1 MTAINLAT
9 YFLQPLPKTWR
20 IINKAAGRQVAITL
34 SLITHLRTAIFA
46 SVAKSTEEK
55 YHLLK
60 TKKLVLLYECAAKL
74 VSFGWSHPKIFSTHS
89 KGRCVFEERQYLS
102 LWE

>member
-1 MTAINLAT
+1 MTQQLIWQHISCSLS
-9 YFLQPLPKTWR
+9 PKLGALLF
-20 IINKAAGRQVAITL
+20 NKAAGRQVAITL

-89 KGRCVFEERQYLS
+89 KGRCVFEERQ
-102 LWE
+102 

>member
-1 MTAINLAT
+1 M
-9 YFLQPLPKTWR
+9 
-20 IINKAAGRQVAITL
+20 

-60 TKKLVLLYECAAKL
+60 TEKLVLLYEYAAKL
-74 VSFGWSHPKIFSTHS
+74 VSFEWSHPKIFSTHS
-89 KGRCVFEERQYLS
+89 KGRCVFESVGITPNLKLKVLS
-102 LWE
+102 RLVGLTIVQSSKFPKKP